1 MEPVAS
7 VIDPDRTGCS
17 PVPAG
22 PRTAGPDATGAPGRS
37 RRRRRRPPLAA
48 HERTALSATGVV
60 LAGFVLHGVV
70 DDVRGTAEYAV
81 TVMVLAALL
90 YLVRPRVVPAPVA
103 YAAAASA
110 TVHLAGGLI
119 RVGDGVLY
127 NATPGPEL
135 LRYDHVGHS
144 LGIFV
149 GALLVWELLVR
160 EAFAVTRR
168 SSLVVLTTLAALGL
182 GAVNETV
189 EYVATLV
196 HSGSQVGGY
205 TNTGWDLV
213 ANLLAGAAAGVVIHR
228 RRHDPPAEMDAPASP
243 VVRLR

>member
-1 MEPVAS
+1 MGS
-7 VIDPDRTGCS
+7 
-17 PVPAG
+17 
-22 PRTAGPDATGAPGRS
+22 APTS
-37 RRRRRRPPLAA
+37 RRRPRPPLAA
-48 HERTALSATGVV
+48 HERTALSVAALA
-60 LAGFVLHGVV
+60 LAGFMVHGVV
-70 DDVRGTAEYAV
+70 NDVRGTAEYAV
-81 TVMVLAALL
+81 TIVGLATLLCLLRSRVL
-90 YLVRPRVVPAPVA
+90 PAPVA

-149 GALLVWELLVR
+149 GALLAWELLVR
-160 EAFAVTRR
+160 DVFAVTRR

-189 EYVATLV
+189 EYVTTLV

-213 ANLLAGAAAGVVIHR
+213 ANLMAGVAAGVVIR
-228 RRHDPPAEMDAPASP
+228 RRRFATPAEAAVPAPR
-243 VVRLR
+243 VVSL

>member
-1 MEPVAS
+1 MDSVPPVL
-7 VIDPDRTGCS
+7 DPDDAACPPAPAGRRTGGMRS
-17 PVPAG
+17 
-22 PRTAGPDATGAPGRS
+22 APTS
-37 RRRRRRPPLAA
+37 RRRPRPPLAP
-48 HERTALSATGVV
+48 HERTALSVAAVA
-60 LAGFVLHGVV
+60 LAGFVVHGLVH
-70 DDVRGTAEYAV
+70 DVRGTVEYAV
-81 TVMVLAALL
+81 TVLALATLL
-90 YLVRPRVVPAPVA
+90 YQLRARALPPPVA

-135 LRYDHVGHS
+135 LRYDHVGHF

-160 EAFAVTRR
+160 DVFAVTRR
-168 SSLVVLTTLAALGL
+168 SSLVALTALAALGL

-189 EYVATLV
+189 EYVTTLV

-213 ANLLAGAAAGVVIHR
+213 ANLLAGMAAGVVIHR
-228 RRHDPPAEMDAPASP
+228 RRCAAPAEAAVPASP
-243 VVRLR
+243 VVSLR